1 MTDHPVAGEQPGPP
15 SSLAGPLIMLV
26 WLALGAA
33 LARLPQL
40 TGVLTFAF
48 VAVGWVLAVAIHE
61 FGHAA
66 IAYLAGDTTVRDKG
80 YLTLDPRRY
89 TDLGVT
95 LVVPL
100 LALALGGIGF
110 PGGAVY
116 LREDLMR
123 SRAWRAAA
131 SLAGPLGTLVVL
143 IVLGRG
149 MGIAAGQGPGLFNAL
164 AFLAFLQSTA
174 LVLNLLPVPGLDGY
188 GALRPFLPQAVAR
201 ALRPAEEIAALAFLA
216 LLFFVPGVSA
226 ILFGV
231 ALLVTDAAGVPSDAI
246 QAGWDAFRFWA

>member
-1 MTDHPVAGEQPGPP
+1 MTELPVAGQQPGPP
-15 SSLAGPLIMLV
+15 SSLAGPLMLLV
-26 WLALGAA
+26 WLALGVA
-33 LARLPQL
+33 LVRLPQL

-66 IAYLAGDTTVRDKG
+66 TAYLAGDTTVRDKG

-95 LVVPL
+95 LVIPL

-123 SRAWRAAA
+123 SRAWRSAA
-131 SLAGPLGTLVVL
+131 SLAGPFGTLVVL
-143 IVLGRG
+143 ILLGWS
-149 MGIAAGQGPGLFNAL
+149 MGLAGGQGGPLFNAL
-164 AFLAFLQSTA
+164 AFLVFLQSTA

-188 GALRPFLPQAVAR
+188 GALRPFLPAGVAR
-201 ALRPAEEIAALAFLA
+201 ALQPLEGIAALAFLG
-216 LLFFVPGVSA
+216 LLFFLPGVSA
-226 ILFGV
+226 LLFGV
-231 ALLVTDAAGVPSDAI
+231 ALLITDAVGVPGEAI
-246 QAGWDAFRFWA
+246 QAGWDAFRFWT